1 MTSRRS
7 DVILEAEFD
16 PKVIPY
22 GRWAVSGWM
31 VVTLAGIPLIPFW
44 LLWSIPYAPKLM
56 ARLAARLTP
65 TALEISK
72 GVYFRSDATIPL
84 DRITDVR
91 LHDSPLMRQFGLQG
105 LRVETAGQSGQ
116 NASSEGQLIGI
127 VDAVAFRDAI
137 LQQREALREGGGSPV
152 GSASMAATSSS
163 DSELLTEIR
172 DLLRSID
179 SKTRG

>member
-1 MTSRRS
+1 M
-7 DVILEAEFD
+7 ILEAEFD
-16 PKVIPY
+16 PKLVPY

-31 VVTLAGIPLIPFW
+31 IITLGGIPLIPFW

-65 TALEISK
+65 TSLEISK

-137 LQQREALREGGGSPV
+137 LRQREAVQSGTV
-152 GSASMAATSSS
+152 SASVASSPPAASS
-163 DSELLTEIR
+163 DVELLTEIR

-179 SKTRG
+179 SKT